1 MSKSLI
7 QQLADLAERS
17 SYDALPTEVQ
27 VSVKQRVLDSLGVSL
42 AALRLDTSQHAIDWV
57 HARGGVEQAHIIGDD
72 RRVPATGAAFTN
84 GVLAHSLDYD
94 DTHLPSIL
102 HPSSSVV
109 PAALAVGEQVSASGP
124 QVAAAVAV
132 GLEVCV
138 RVGQAGYDARTNR
151 NIYFDRGQHATSI
164 CGTLGAATAAAMLHG
179 LDVEGIGNAIA
190 VSCSMASG
198 IIEANR
204 GGGTVKRLHCG
215 WAAQAG
221 VSAAELVVH
230 GFTGPPTALEGRFGL
245 FQAFLGEGDEQAV
258 SSGLGVH
265 WLVPEIFFK
274 PYPAN
279 HFSHTVVDAAA
290 ELARGGLTP
299 EQIDGVTIHLP
310 SAIVHTLGEPIEV
323 KRKPQTAYQAQF
335 SGPYAFTVG
344 ILGGHGLG
352 AGLEDYSDTLAA
364 EPRRQEIMAKV
375 SVVGSDRLDAIYP
388 MQFPAVIDVRLRDGS
403 ERTAEVLTN
412 LGGPLRP
419 LSDAQLAQK
428 FRANAEGRIGA
439 PAADALV
446 EALGRLETIDDIGAV
461 LALTTAPRG

>member
-17 SYDALPTEVQ
+17 TYEALPTDVQ
-27 VSVKQRVLDSLGVSL
+27 GSVKQRLLDSLGVSL
-42 AALRLDTSQHAIDWV
+42 AAQRLDTSQRAIDWV
-57 HARGGVEQAHIIGDD
+57 HSRGGVEQSHIIGNGG
-72 RRVPATGAAFTN
+72 RVPAGSAAFAN

-102 HPSSSVV
+102 HPSASVV
-109 PAALAVGEQVSASGP
+109 PAALAVGEQVSANGRA
-124 QVAAAVAV
+124 VAAAVAA

-138 RVGQAGYDARTNR
+138 RIGQAGYDSKTNR

-164 CGTLGAATAAAMLHG
+164 CGTLGAATAAAVLHG
-179 LDVEGIGNAIA
+179 LDADGISNAIA
-190 VSCSMASG
+190 ISCSMASG

-221 VSAAELVVH
+221 VSAAEMAVH

-245 FQAFLGEGDEQAV
+245 FQAFLGGGDVDAV
-258 SSGLGVH
+258 TSGLGVH

-279 HFSHTVVDAAA
+279 HFSHTIVDAAA

-299 EQIDGVTIHLP
+299 EQINSVTVQVANP
-310 SAIVHTLGEPIEV
+310 IVHTLGEPIEA
-323 KRKPQTAYQAQF
+323 KRQPQTAYQAQF

-344 ILGGHGLG
+344 LLGGHGLG
-352 AGLEDYSDTLAA
+352 ASLEDYSDALAVD
-364 EPRRQEIMAKV
+364 PHRQEIMAKV
-375 SVVGSDRLDAIYP
+375 SVVGSKRLDAIYP
-388 MQFPAVIDVRLRDGS
+388 MQFPSVIDVLLRDGS
-403 ERTAEVLTN
+403 KRTAEVLTN
-412 LGGPLRP
+412 LGSPQRP
-419 LSDAQLAQK
+419 LSDEQLAQK
-428 FRANAEGRIGA
+428 FRANAEGQIDTT
-439 PAADALV
+439 AASELV
-446 EALGRLETIDDIGAV
+446 EALRHLETIENIGSV
-461 LALTTAPRG
+461 LALTRSHQA